1 MKDPNRRKFLK
12 ETAAFLAALPFVSFF
27 GREKKK
33 EMHATKESYTK
44 GRHYK
49 KLAG

>member
-1 MKDPNRRKFLK
+1 MKDLSRRKFLK
-12 ETAAFLAALPFVSFF
+12 ETATFLAALPLVSFF
-27 GREKKK
+27 GKAQKK
-33 EMHATKESYTK
+33 ESPAGKESYTK